1 MVVGGSAAAEAQDI
15 QAHPRYT
22 HTQLDIRQ
30 NTDSR
35 ITRCGNG
42 EEEIW
47 GFLILHASE
56 EKLPA
61 PVYQRWEAGSVLH

>member
-1 MVVGGSAAAEAQDI
+1 MQQQRPTTFKLTVA
-15 QAHPRYT
+15 T